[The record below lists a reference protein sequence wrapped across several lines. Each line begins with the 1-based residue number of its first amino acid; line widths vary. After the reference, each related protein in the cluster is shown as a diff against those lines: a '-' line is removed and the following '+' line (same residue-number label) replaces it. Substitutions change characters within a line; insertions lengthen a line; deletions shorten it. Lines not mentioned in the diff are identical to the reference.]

1 MGDGENQ
8 ESRCEAK
15 HFAKN
20 FDFHT
25 APVGKYGCG
34 GEPDVRTEQRK
45 TAMAFSSTKVAHFL
59 AAFHSRCINLTFVA
73 NHVKHIK
80 MILEYSYGLV
90 WAIFFLPLNRHFC

>member
-1 MGDGENQ
+1 MGDGQNQ

-34 GEPDVRTEQRK
+34 GEPDMRTDQRK
-45 TAMAFSSTKVAHFL
+45 AAMAFSSTKVAHFL
-59 AAFHSRCINLTFVA
+59 AAFHSRCIILTFVA
-73 NHVKHIK
+73 TRVKYIT
-80 MILEYSYGLV
+80 
-90 WAIFFLPLNRHFC
+90 R

>member
-8 ESRCEAK
+8 DSRCEAK

-34 GEPDVRTEQRK
+34 GESELRTEQRK

-59 AAFHSRCINLTFVA
+59 AAFHSSCIILTFVA
-73 NHVKHIK
+73 IHVKYIK
-80 MILEYSYGLV
+80 MI
-90 WAIFFLPLNRHFC
+90 